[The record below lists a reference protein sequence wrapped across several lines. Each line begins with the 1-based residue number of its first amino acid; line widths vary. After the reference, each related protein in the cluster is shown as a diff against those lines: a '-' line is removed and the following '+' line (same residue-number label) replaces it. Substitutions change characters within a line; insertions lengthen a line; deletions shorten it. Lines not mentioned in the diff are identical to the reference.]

1 MEAEL
6 EAKIAQVETLVM
18 DLERSSL
25 ELENATANLRKRDME
40 LQRVTKAHVEKITEL
55 DKTNLEV
62 VANAKRSETIF
73 SKLKE
78 VAAGLA
84 KITGK
89 VLTNEEPLQTGMKI
103 QETKEKIMILL
114 HEISTECAETT

>member
-1 MEAEL
+1 ME
-6 EAKIAQVETLVM
+6 KM
-18 DLERSSL
+18 S
-25 ELENATANLRKRDME
+25 
-40 LQRVTKAHVEKITEL
+40 
-55 DKTNLEV
+55 
-62 VANAKRSETIF
+62 

-78 VAAGLA
+78 VTAELT